1 MKLLS
6 ILSFAMLFV
15 ACSREWQPR
24 QNVPLAIQQKL
35 VAEYQGVKSLRWYYD
50 GEYYT
55 AHFRRSSYNYLFRFD
70 TQANLLQRTEE
81 MPLRDF
87 PNNIKEWV
95 AVHYPTYQLR
105 KGAIE
110 LQASK
115 TDTVYIAEIQRGM
128 KFYDLYFSPAC
139 NLLEKKVVF
148 PEDKQQ
154 LLLKGLYW

>member
-6 ILSFAMLFV
+6 ILSFAILFV

-50 GEYYT
+50 GEHYT
-55 AHFRRSSYNYLFRFD
+55 AHFRRASYNYLFRFD
-70 TQANLLQRTEE
+70 TQANLLQRIEE

-115 TDTVYIAEIQRGM
+115 KDTVYIAEIQRGM
-128 KFYDLYFSPAC
+128 KFYELYFSPAC
-139 NLLEKKVVF
+139 NLLEKKIVF

-154 LLLKGLYW
+154 QLLKGLY